1 MRNLVSLSAPRPQST
16 HLFLHFPFFWSV
28 SDTRMI
34 QKSSQS
40 SLSTWPSSLCKQY
53 KIQSPE
59 SFDLKNVIFHE
70 KMAWIHWILKKKKSE
85 VKFPG
90 FYIGFLI
97 DSQDLKMIIFNKNSY
112 LVDTQIWLSFHLDNY
127 NFSWITKLKEK
138 EHSLWAL
145 WAFLVALVGYTN
157 WRDVT

>member
-1 MRNLVSLSAPRPQST
+1 M
-16 HLFLHFPFFWSV
+16 
-28 SDTRMI
+28 
-34 QKSSQS
+34 KK
-40 SLSTWPSSLCKQY
+40 WPEFTGFRKNKN
-53 KIQSPE
+53 KI
-59 SFDLKNVIFHE
+59 
-70 KMAWIHWILKKKKSE
+70 
-85 VKFPG
+85 KFPG
-90 FYIGFLI
+90 FYIVFLI
-97 DSQDLKMIIFNKNSY
+97 DSQDLRMIIFNKNSY

>member
-1 MRNLVSLSAPRPQST
+1 VPPAPNPLIYFCISLSFGR
-16 HLFLHFPFFWSV
+16 FPILEWFKRV
-28 SDTRMI
+28 VNLL
-34 QKSSQS
+34 SQ
-40 SLSTWPSSLCKQY
+40 LGHQVCVNNTKY
-53 KIQSPE
+53 KALKALI
-59 SFDLKNVIFHE
+59 LKNVIFHE